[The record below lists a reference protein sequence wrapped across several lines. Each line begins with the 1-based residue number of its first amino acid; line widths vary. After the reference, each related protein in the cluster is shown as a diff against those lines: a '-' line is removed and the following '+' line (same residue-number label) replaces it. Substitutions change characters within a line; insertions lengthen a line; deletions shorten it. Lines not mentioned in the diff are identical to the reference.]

1 MKSTYFSSVLLFFVI
16 ISLNPLALFSSTSR
30 VHSSEAIAL
39 TTKLPYNFK
48 KPPNRGT
55 PGTDAAGGSRGDC
68 KVTDPRQMFVLKAIV
83 PIASDKTVG
92 GVTASA
98 QPDFWFSSTFPADC
112 VTLEFVLKNDRG
124 LPLYRAPVIPTVSN
138 SVSHPINSL
147 TDSHPVPSKPF
158 AVKLPSS
165 IALKTGQTYRWA
177 LLAKFKNNPTEVVN
191 SLIQLRANAKDN
203 PPIVVSGSVQRVK
216 VNAIDPNAEPLLR
229 AKLYAEQG
237 IWHEAV
243 SLVQSILEKTPDDPA
258 AQAFWNAIVQ
268 DAGITPYNPTP

>member
-68 KVTDPRQMFVLKAIV
+68 KVTDPLQPFILKAIV
-83 PIASDKTVG
+83 PVASDKTVG

-98 QPDFWFSSTFPADC
+98 QPDFWFSTTLPADC
-112 VTLEFVLKNDRG
+112 ISLEFVLKNDPDQR
-124 LPLYRAPVIPTVSN
+124 LPLYRTPVTLPVAHLASSLADSNPTSN
-138 SVSHPINSL
+138 PI
-147 TDSHPVPSKPF
+147 PSKPF
-158 AVKLPSS
+158 AVKLPPS
-165 IALKTGQTYRWA
+165 IKLKTGKTYYWA
-177 LLAKFKNNPTEVVN
+177 LRAKFKNNPSIDVN
-191 SLIQLRANAKDN
+191 
-203 PPIVVSGSVQRVK
+203 GWVQRVNVK
-216 VNAIDPNAEPLLR
+216 PIDPNAEPLLR

-258 AQAFWNAIVQ
+258 VQAFWNAIVQ
-268 DAGITPYNPTP
+268 DAGIKPYKPTP